1 MSRIDGLNWEQMFD
15 SAQRPA
21 VFDAR
26 KEISIQSA
34 YTFIAMISLPDL
46 GHEKLSL
53 EKLVE
58 LAKQFNR
65 PAGVAFLARLNLYLS
80 LAHQSDDP
88 TVRIQV
94 QQKLS
99 CQVTSSAR
107 LQEIVR
113 AFTSRGLYDKW
124 VLLHRAQLLVGVKLI
139 ALYGR
144 EEGGNCLQSDDD
156 RAEVGELALAINS
169 CYGPGLTE
177 PNRPMGDL
185 IAQLAVGDELY
196 NLPLVLNGFVRT
208 RTSGR
213 L

>member
-1 MSRIDGLNWEQMFD
+1 MDVPVALGCTSGGI
-15 SAQRPA
+15 
-21 VFDAR
+21 
-26 KEISIQSA
+26 EIVPS
-34 YTFIAMISLPDL
+34 
-46 GHEKLSL
+46 
-53 EKLVE
+53 E
-58 LAKQFNR
+58 LRAT
-65 PAGVAFLARLNLYLS
+65 LAPL
-80 LAHQSDDP
+80 
-88 TVRIQV
+88 
-94 QQKLS
+94 
-99 CQVTSSAR
+99 TSSAR